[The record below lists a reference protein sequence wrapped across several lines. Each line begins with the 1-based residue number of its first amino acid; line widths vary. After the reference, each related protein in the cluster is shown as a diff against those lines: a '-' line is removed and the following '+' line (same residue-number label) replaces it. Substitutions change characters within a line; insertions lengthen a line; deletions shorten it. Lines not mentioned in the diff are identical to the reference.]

1 MIDPTILL
9 VLAVAPG
16 VFWLWYFYRWDKFEP
31 EPKVLVAL
39 MFVLGVLV
47 TIPVA
52 LVQGFVALF
61 IISPIVMAAVVAPV
75 VEEYAKF
82 FIVRRTMYRNPEFN
96 EPMDGIVY
104 AVAVR
109 LGFASLEN
117 ILYVFSAFLESPE
130 LGVGTLVIRALLSV
144 PGHAIFAGMWGY
156 GLGVAK
162 FAAPERRQAIVLQG
176 LVLAMVLHGLFNF
189 LLGLADFFIYSLLV
203 FLLVLIPV
211 MWWLIHRRISQAL
224 RRSKFQ

>member
-1 MIDPTILL
+1 MIDPYVLL

-16 VFWLWYFYRWDKFEP
+16 VFWLWYFYQWDRFEP

-52 LVQGFVALF
+52 LVQGFIAILIV
-61 IISPIVMAAVVAPV
+61 SPIIMASVVAPI

-104 AVAVR
+104 AVAVG

-117 ILYVFSAFLESPE
+117 ILYVFAAYLESPA

-156 GLGVAK
+156 ALGIAK
-162 FAAPERRQAIVLQG
+162 FAAPDRRQGIVIRG

-189 LLGLADFFIYSLLV
+189 LLGLADYFIYSLLI

-211 MWWLIHRRISQAL
+211 MWWLIHRRINQAL
-224 RRSKFQ
+224 GRSKFQ